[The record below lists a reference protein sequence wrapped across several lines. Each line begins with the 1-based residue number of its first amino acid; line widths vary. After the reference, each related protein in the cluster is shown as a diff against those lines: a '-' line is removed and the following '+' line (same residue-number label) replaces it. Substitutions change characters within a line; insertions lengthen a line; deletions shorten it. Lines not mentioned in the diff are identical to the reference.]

1 MIPCPGS
8 PIWYPGKIPPDKNL
22 PGKNP
27 PEKISLNAVERDP
40 VETRV
45 LNPNASEASYKPEQR
60 RRGSVPPGGET
71 SGGEYRGGNFR
82 GGKALAPFGTPL
94 FVSAIMCAYDATKA
108 VTCLALLDTR

>member
-45 LNPNASEASYKPEQR
+45 LNPNASEASYKQEQR
-60 RRGSVPPGGET
+60 SYRKMKLKKIIFLFLVGGIL
-71 SGGEYRGGNFR
+71 SRN
-82 GGKALAPFGTPL
+82 P
-94 FVSAIMCAYDATKA
+94 
-108 VTCLALLDTR
+108 